1 MEKVNITIGR
11 FQPFT
16 TGHMKCIEGPYKD
29 KGLRTVVCM
38 INTKDNKV
46 DSRHPFPSSKML
58 PLYKKAFKSNKMVA
72 DFVLVVSADPVKISQ
87 LLKPMGYEISSW
99 SCGTDRIDAYSA
111 MAERY
116 HEYKGEQILA
126 DDFEMYEVKRGDED
140 VSATKVRQALRDND
154 KKSYES
160 MVPKDLWKDFDDL
173 RDIVLS
179 VNEGLII
186 DEDECPDENYLI
198 TEATKPSKLRKIST
212 TKESSSNRWR
222 GPYNKVEKFFDLDKD
237 ENCVYSRFQDL
248 YRGFITDK
256 KGNEYDVC
264 VTLKHTSVYLDPHG
278 NSHGVVDGPSRLT
291 VEIYG
296 LHDDKDDATF
306 IADFKYYGKDT
317 DHKDMAILSDLEKGI
332 YLEDYF
338 SKHLDDLSPDC
349 AGKFDD
355 IANGGDSS
363 AVSFYDKARQQE
375 KIAKDKFWST
385 KICVRPEFAWSVKN
399 GVVEINM
406 SSTSGDSDL
415 TIPNRVAGE
424 YFEKYLL
431 SEFDINN
438 VSDLNGLFGMGVLK
452 VGNNLGTLYSGRLY
466 VDTKSNKLALIDPAK
481 MKIEKELGVGFRG
494 TQISANPKYASQYV
508 ATWFEL
514 AFSAWKKTQKK
525 TDYVQS
531 HYRELMYSKN
541 YYNYTKL
548 MSANDAR
555 EMAGRDWEDMIK
567 KSEWD
572 GQKVIV
578 MNIQILKDVMDKVP
592 KSKIDTVPVEEKP
605 VETPV
610 KEKPAVSVTPV
621 SNSNSSA
628 PAGIPAGIKISTEA
642 KMKMQAW
649 HTGIRGFNVKSAGEA
664 KLKMNYWAC
673 VSMGYDKEANIIKQE
688 ADSRG
693 IVLESLRRSVKVT
706 SLFDYIKRISE

>member
-140 VSATKVRQALRDND
+140 VSATKVRQALRDGD

-173 RDIVLS
+173 KDMVLS

-186 DEDECPDENYLI
+186 DEDECLYENYLI

-212 TKESSSNRWR
+212 TKESSSNRWG
-222 GPYNKVEKFFDLDKD
+222 GPYNKVDKFFDLDQD
-237 ENCVYSRFQDL
+237 ENCVYSRFLDL

-256 KGNEYDVC
+256 NGNEYDVC
-264 VTLKHTSVYLDPHG
+264 VTVKRNNIDLHTGRIEGPYK
-278 NSHGVVDGPSRLT
+278 VV

-296 LHDDKDDATF
+296 LHDDKDDAVF
-306 IADFKYYGKDT
+306 VAEFKYYDKNI
-317 DHKDMAILSDLEKGI
+317 DHKDIAVLDDLEKGI

-338 SKHLDDLSPDC
+338 SKHLNDLNPDC
-349 AGKFDD
+349 TGKFDD

-363 AVSFYDKARQQE
+363 AVSFYDRARQQE
-375 KIAKDKFWST
+375 EIAKNKFWST
-385 KICVRPEFAWSVKN
+385 KICVRPEFAWSAKN
-399 GVVEINM
+399 GAVEINM
-406 SSTSGDSDL
+406 SSTSDNSDL
-415 TIPNRVAGE
+415 TVPNRVVGE

-431 SEFDINN
+431 SEFNVNN
-438 VSDLNGLFGMGVLK
+438 ISNLNGLFGMGVLK
-452 VGNNLGTLYSGRLY
+452 LGNNMGTLYPGRLY
-466 VDTKSNKLALIDPAK
+466 VDTKSNKLVLIDPAK

-508 ATWFEL
+508 AAWFEL
-514 AFSAWKKTQKK
+514 AFGAWKKTQKK

-531 HYRELMYSKN
+531 HYRDLMYSKN

-578 MNIQILKDVMDKVP
+578 MDIQILKDVMDKVP
-592 KSKIDTVPVEEKP
+592 KSKIDAVPAEEKP
-605 VETPV
+605 VEAPAE
-610 KEKPAVSVTPV
+610 EKPTTSATSV
-621 SNSNSSA
+621 SNSNSPA
-628 PAGIPAGIKISTEA
+628 PAEIPVGIKISTEA

-693 IVLESLRRSVKVT
+693 IVLESLGRSVNVT